1 MQIKNLIF
9 LLLSS
14 LVVDMSMAKVDDS
27 LVPETVR
34 IYSGWAAIKKEV
46 IDPSADVDEW
56 LAFRELRI
64 EDNGNKLRLRNSEMD
79 TPYELELIVINKAI
93 TYIWGEPGAHRLGM
107 NLRWMQ
113 AGFTLID

>member
-79 TPYELELIVINKAI
+79 TPYELELIV
-93 TYIWGEPGAHRLGM
+93 RS
-107 NLRWMQ
+107 
-113 AGFTLID
+113 